1 VTAITFSRAQTV
13 RAMDALSATMMV
25 DPPDGSE
32 QRRGKIVPAARWVTI
47 DYRSIV
53 ANAVAA
59 LADNTPDARRDVY
72 AEARG
77 VVHRHLQLMR
87 LPEPIVELEKLALDL
102 TIRKIE
108 RQNRA
113 VRAADEEATSEQE
126 VEAKPTARDAAHA
139 LGAALREAGQSFASL
154 MIMLGLRPVFY
165 ALWIVASPLR
175 LVARAI
181 FSPVGLAAGVPITA
195 LLVTTFYLLDTNT
208 GFQTAVTVRTA
219 QFLEQVD
226 AWLNAAAPSGAG
238 KDEERVAGLIE
249 PPPSV
254 GSAPARAVPARARV
268 TPSSRH
274 RDGANAPPAEP
285 NVVGA
290 LARPRAPSGAPSPD
304 AAASNPA
311 ASNPNVIP
319 KWFSGYATVVNAA
332 PMASAAL
339 PVAAA
344 ARPGEPKAA
353 GTKSSSRPDS
363 RSVPDGSEPGATD
376 SAADGV
382 PDDPPAE
389 PRRAPYTLA
398 TANSLAAIPDGAP
411 PLPVT
416 LPPLRVPAPKVAALI
431 ETGRKAAAADDLEK
445 AVRDFTE
452 AVRLDPIYP
461 GGYTER
467 GQALFKLGETDRA
480 IADFSNAIKRDPNY
494 GPALR
499 GRAMANLYQ
508 GATELALTDLTKAIR
523 VAEIDP
529 NRLSPLEL
537 FYARRSR
544 ANIYGTK
551 MQYDGEIAD
560 CSAIL
565 DAYKRDKVLGT
576 ALLGA
581 YQAEGAANLIATIY
595 RQRANAYI
603 RQSNPEQARADL
615 TAAVPLSADRGFS
628 ALVDRARLNEAIG
641 QRDQAIADLQ
651 AALNIRPGS
660 EEARIAL
667 RRISSG
673 PPPAPARPSG
683 RT

>member
-1 VTAITFSRAQTV
+1 MTAIKISRAKTV
-13 RAMDALSATMMV
+13 RAMDALSTTMMV

-32 QRRGKIVPAARWVTI
+32 QRRSKIVPAARWVTI

-53 ANAVAA
+53 ANAVAG

-113 VRAADEEATSEQE
+113 VRAADEEATSEPQ
-126 VEAKPTARDAAHA
+126 VEAKPTIRDAAHA

-175 LVARAI
+175 LIARAI
-181 FSPVGLAAGVPITA
+181 FSPVGLAAGLPIAA
-195 LLVTTFYLLDTNT
+195 LLVTTFYVLDTNT
-208 GFQTAVTVRTA
+208 GFQSAVSARTA

-268 TPSSRH
+268 TASSRH
-274 RDGANAPPAEP
+274 RDGANTPPSEP

-290 LARPRAPSGAPSPD
+290 LARPRAPSGSASLG

-311 ASNPNVIP
+311 AGNPNVIP
-319 KWFSGYATVVNAA
+319 KWFSGYATVVDAA
-332 PMASAAL
+332 PTASAAL

-344 ARPGEPKAA
+344 AQRSEPKAA
-353 GTKSSSRPDS
+353 GTKSSSRPAS
-363 RSVPDGSEPGATD
+363 LSVPDGSEPGATN
-376 SAADGV
+376 SAADAA
-382 PDDPPAE
+382 PDPPAE

-398 TANSLAAIPDGAP
+398 TANSLAAIPDGVP

-416 LPPLRVPAPKVAALI
+416 LPPLRVPTPKVAALI
-431 ETGRKAAAADDLEK
+431 ETGKKAAAADDLEK

-452 AVRLDPIYP
+452 AIRLDPIYP

-551 MQYDGEIAD
+551 TQYDGEIAD

-576 ALLGA
+576 ALVGA
-581 YQAEGAANLIATIY
+581 YQADGAANLIATIY

-673 PPPAPARPSG
+673 PPLAPARPSG

>member
-1 VTAITFSRAQTV
+1 
-13 RAMDALSATMMV
+13 MDALRATMMV
-25 DPPDGSE
+25 DPPDGPE
-32 QRRGKIVPAARWVTI
+32 QRRSNIVAAARWVTI

-53 ANAVAA
+53 ANVVAG

-72 AEARG
+72 AQARE

-87 LPEPIVELEKLALDL
+87 LPEPIIELEKLALDR

-108 RQNRA
+108 RQARA
-113 VRAADEEATSEQE
+113 ERAAREEEPAEVEEEAE
-126 VEAKPTARDAAHA
+126 PTVRDAARSFGTAVGEVAQA
-139 LGAALREAGQSFASL
+139 LTSL
-154 MIMLGLRPVFY
+154 MIVLGLRPVFY
-165 ALWIVASPLR
+165 ALWNAASALR
-175 LVARAI
+175 LIARAI
-181 FSPVGLAAGVPITA
+181 FSPVGLAAGLPITA

-208 GFQTAVTVRTA
+208 GFQRTVSVRTA

-226 AWLNAAAPSGAG
+226 GWLNGAPVAG

-249 PPPSV
+249 PPSPV

-268 TPSSRH
+268 TASSRH
-274 RDGANAPPAEP
+274 RDGAHTPPLEP
-285 NVVGA
+285 NLVGA
-290 LARPRAPSGAPSPD
+290 LTRPGAPSGSASPG

-311 ASNPNVIP
+311 AGNPNVLP
-319 KWFSGYATVVNAA
+319 KWFSGYANVVDAA
-332 PMASAAL
+332 PTASAAL
-339 PVAAA
+339 PGAAPA
-344 ARPGEPKAA
+344 QRSEPKPA

-363 RSVPDGSEPGATD
+363 LSVADGSESG
-376 SAADGV
+376 AADGV

-398 TANSLAAIPDGAP
+398 TANSLAAIPDGVP

-416 LPPLRVPAPKVAALI
+416 LPPLRVPAPKVVALI
-431 ETGRKAAAADDLEK
+431 ETGKKAAAADDLEK

-452 AVRLDPIYP
+452 AIRLDPIYP

-576 ALLGA
+576 ALVGA
-581 YQAEGAANLIATIY
+581 YQADGAANLIATIY

-673 PPPAPARPSG
+673 PPAAPARPSG

>member
-1 VTAITFSRAQTV
+1 
-13 RAMDALSATMMV
+13 
-25 DPPDGSE
+25 
-32 QRRGKIVPAARWVTI
+32 
-47 DYRSIV
+47 
-53 ANAVAA
+53 
-59 LADNTPDARRDVY
+59 
-72 AEARG
+72 
-77 VVHRHLQLMR
+77 
-87 LPEPIVELEKLALDL
+87 
-102 TIRKIE
+102 
-108 RQNRA
+108 
-113 VRAADEEATSEQE
+113 
-126 VEAKPTARDAAHA
+126 
-139 LGAALREAGQSFASL
+139 
-154 MIMLGLRPVFY
+154 MLGLRPVFY

-181 FSPVGLAAGVPITA
+181 FSPVGLAAGLPITA
-195 LLVTTFYLLDTNT
+195 LLATTFYLLDTNT

-226 AWLNAAAPSGAG
+226 AWLNAAAPSVAG

-268 TPSSRH
+268 TASSRH
-274 RDGANAPPAEP
+274 RDGATAPPSEP

-290 LARPRAPSGAPSPD
+290 LARPPSGSPSPG

-311 ASNPNVIP
+311 AGNPNVIP
-319 KWFSGYATVVNAA
+319 KWFSGYATVVDAA

-339 PVAAA
+339 PVAASA
-344 ARPGEPKAA
+344 QRSEAKAA

-363 RSVPDGSEPGATD
+363 LSAPDVSEPGATH
-376 SAADGV
+376 SAADAA

-398 TANSLAAIPDGAP
+398 TANSLAAISDGVP

-416 LPPLRVPAPKVAALI
+416 LPPLRVPAPKVVALI
-431 ETGRKAAAADDLEK
+431 ETGKKAAAADDLEK

-452 AVRLDPIYP
+452 AIRLDPIYP

-565 DAYKRDKVLGT
+565 DAYKRDKVLGS

>member
-1 VTAITFSRAQTV
+1 VTAIKISRAQTV
-13 RAMDALSATMMV
+13 RAMDALSTTMMV

-32 QRRGKIVPAARWVTI
+32 QRRSKIVPAARWVTI

-53 ANAVAA
+53 ANAVAG

-113 VRAADEEATSEQE
+113 VRAADEEATSEPE
-126 VEAKPTARDAAHA
+126 VEAKPTARDAARA

-181 FSPVGLAAGVPITA
+181 LSPVGLAAGLPITA

-208 GFQTAVTVRTA
+208 GFQSAVSMRAA
-219 QFLEQVD
+219 QFLEQMD
-226 AWLNAAAPSGAG
+226 AWLNAAAPPGAG

-268 TPSSRH
+268 TASSRH
-274 RDGANAPPAEP
+274 RDGAYAPPSEP
-285 NVVGA
+285 SVVGA
-290 LARPRAPSGAPSPD
+290 LARPRAPSGSASPG

-311 ASNPNVIP
+311 AGNPNVIP
-319 KWFSGYATVVNAA
+319 KWFSGYATVVDAA
-332 PMASAAL
+332 PTASAAL

-344 ARPGEPKAA
+344 AQRSEPKAA
-353 GTKSSSRPDS
+353 GTKSGSRPES
-363 RSVPDGSEPGATD
+363 LSVPDGPEPGATD
-376 SAADGV
+376 SAADAAS
-382 PDDPPAE
+382 DPSAE
-389 PRRAPYTLA
+389 SRRAPYTLA
-398 TANSLAAIPDGAP
+398 TANSLAAIPDGVP

-431 ETGRKAAAADDLEK
+431 ETGKKAAAADDLEK

-452 AVRLDPIYP
+452 AIRLDPIYP

>member
-1 VTAITFSRAQTV
+1 VTPSKFSRTQTV

-32 QRRGKIVPAARWVTI
+32 QRRSKIVPAARWVTI

-53 ANAVAA
+53 ANAVGG

-113 VRAADEEATSEQE
+113 VRAADDEEATSEPE
-126 VEAKPTARDAAHA
+126 AEAKPTARDAARA
-139 LGAALREAGQSFASL
+139 LGAALHEVGHSFASL

-175 LVARAI
+175 LIARAI
-181 FSPVGLAAGVPITA
+181 FSPVGLAAGLPITA

-208 GFQTAVTVRTA
+208 GFQRTVSVRTA
-219 QFLEQVD
+219 QFLERVD
-226 AWLNAAAPSGAG
+226 GWLNGAPVAG

-249 PPPSV
+249 PPSPV

-268 TPSSRH
+268 TASSRH
-274 RDGANAPPAEP
+274 RDGAHTPPSEP
-285 NVVGA
+285 NLVGA
-290 LARPRAPSGAPSPD
+290 LTRPGAPSGSASPG

-311 ASNPNVIP
+311 AGNPNVLP
-319 KWFSGYATVVNAA
+319 KWFSGYANVVDAA
-332 PMASAAL
+332 PTASAAL
-339 PVAAA
+339 PGAAPA
-344 ARPGEPKAA
+344 QRSEPKPA

-363 RSVPDGSEPGATD
+363 LSVADGSESG
-376 SAADGV
+376 AADGV

-398 TANSLAAIPDGAP
+398 TANSLAAIPDGVP

-416 LPPLRVPAPKVAALI
+416 LPPLRVPAPKVVALI
-431 ETGRKAAAADDLEK
+431 ETGKKAAAADDLEK

-452 AVRLDPIYP
+452 AIRLDPIYP

-576 ALLGA
+576 ALVGA
-581 YQAEGAANLIATIY
+581 YQADGAANLIATIY

-673 PPPAPARPSG
+673 PPAAPARPSG